1 MHAGPWGSPW
11 GCAISGR
18 LLPGAWSR
26 HPAGDTGWRQ
36 HCSNSVPPPPPYL
49 KETFALLPPCSYAF
63 GITLWEL
70 YTGCKPFLDIPPA
83 FLGHKVG
90 RVQQLGR

>member
-11 GCAISGR
+11 GCA
-18 LLPGAWSR
+18 LWSPTAR
-26 HPAGDTGWRQ
+26 SMVSSPSRRDWRSQ
-36 HCSNSVPPPPPYL
+36 HCSNSEPPLP
-49 KETFALLPPCSYAF
+49 TFKKPACVLLPPCSYAF